1 MGVSGFSSEVSGFSS
16 GVSGFSSGVFGL
28 TAGISRNRNFDNALR
43 RSDGTSREMGG
54 ALAPPFEHLVY
65 ICAASGFAADSGLLG
80 SFICWVPRAR
90 G

>member
-1 MGVSGFSSEVSGFSS
+1 MGVSSFSSEVSGFSS

-28 TAGISRNRNFDNALR
+28 TAGISRNQNFGNALR

-65 ICAASGFAADSGLLG
+65 IYICIDLL
-80 SFICWVPRAR
+80 SVAVLITQLS
-90 G
+90 